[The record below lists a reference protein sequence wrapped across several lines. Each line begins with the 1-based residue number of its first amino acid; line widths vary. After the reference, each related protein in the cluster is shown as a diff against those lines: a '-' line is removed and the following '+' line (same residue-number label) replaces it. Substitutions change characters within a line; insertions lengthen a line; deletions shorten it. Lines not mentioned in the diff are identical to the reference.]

1 MIEQILVVPRSQIE
15 SHLHFHGFRQV
26 QEDFLEILLQH
37 NAFKPR
43 DVMESDPSFKQIV
56 PYLLLRHEDQ
66 VFRYWR
72 TRKGGESRLHHLYS
86 IGVGGHINQR
96 DENLF
101 SSGQQIFREAAM
113 RELQEE
119 LECVQT
125 PELTWIGIINDDETE
140 VGKVHLGLVYEAHFD
155 NPTVRLR
162 EQALGRGEWKRLGEL
177 KDGVE
182 YETWSSFLI
191 EEYLG
196 K

>member
-1 MIEQILVVPRSQIE
+1 
-15 SHLHFHGFRQV
+15 
-26 QEDFLEILLQH
+26 
-37 NAFKPR
+37 
-43 DVMESDPSFKQIV
+43 
-56 PYLLLRHEDQ
+56 
-66 VFRYWR
+66 
-72 TRKGGESRLHHLYS
+72 
-86 IGVGGHINQR
+86 
-96 DENLF
+96 
-101 SSGQQIFREAAM
+101 M

-119 LECVQT
+119 LGVSRPPT
-125 PELTWIGIINDDETE
+125 DRIGIINDDETE

-162 EQALGRGEWKRLGEL
+162 EQALGRGEWKRLGDL